1 MFCQLFKPLEI
12 GVDMSGFAFQN
23 QLNRVLPREMKVSF
37 LRAIVVLCLG
47 LTAAVVT
54 AAQKPVDRSVA
65 TINDGVRTEIITYS
79 DLLWQL
85 ALQPGAQIDPP
96 AKDDLD
102 RALQLLID
110 QRLFALEAE
119 RIPRAAPTEDEI
131 RVEIKDIIT
140 HFPSPADFERRLNK
154 VGFSSVSDD
163 DFERIISQR
172 LAIKKYLDFR
182 FRSFIVITPADE
194 EKYYNGTFVP
204 DFRKRYPGVVI
215 PPLDS
220 KREEIRSLLTEDK
233 VSQQIETFLDEAKRR
248 VEIVMLNGAS

>member
-1 MFCQLFKPLEI
+1 M
-12 GVDMSGFAFQN
+12 VAS
-23 QLNRVLPREMKVSF
+23 
-37 LRAIVVLCLG
+37 
-47 LTAAVVT
+47 AA
-54 AAQKPVDRSVA
+54 AAQKRVDRSVA

-85 ALQPGAQIDPP
+85 ALQPGTPIDPP
-96 AKDDLD
+96 SKDDLD

-119 RIPRAAPTEDEI
+119 RIPRAAPTDAE
-131 RVEIKDIIT
+131 VKAEIKDIIS
-140 HFPSPADFERRLNK
+140 HFPSPADFASRLSK
-154 VGFSSVSDD
+154 VGFTSVTDD

-194 EKYYNGTFVP
+194 EKYYNETFVP
-204 DFRKRYPGVVI
+204 DFRKRYPGVVV
-215 PPLDS
+215 PTLEA
-220 KREEIRSLLTEDK
+220 KREEIRSTLTENK

-248 VEIVMLNGAS
+248 VEIVILNDAG